1 MLRVSFRSVSL
12 WRVDDDHETRQA
24 GDGDSVSS
32 KRYVD
37 ISETFSSF
45 QKTVL
50 LWSFNKFCY
59 CWSPAQRRARE
70 KKETWKWKIFMF
82 LRYCLYCESAERH
95 RKHSSIMKVNFTN
108 PLKTPETNTSP
119 TTSQQFLLSKTLFG
133 GFFFL
138 SHEILDRPT
147 NLKYCSRLIPP
158 RETQLVVEKLFS
170 KTAKDCKNWTATIR
184 ATSRAAASLKL
195 IRLLKWIQLLELTA
209 NTLLHVYW
217 SPWQQ
222 TGVNRRKLSVRA

>member
-1 MLRVSFRSVSL
+1 MTCWWWSRDSTGWW
-12 WRVDDDHETRQA
+12 WRFCFLQKICWHFWDVLFL
-24 GDGDSVSS
+24 S
-32 KRYVD
+32 
-37 ISETFSSF
+37 
-45 QKTVL
+45 KTVL

-133 GFFFL
+133 VFFFFCL
-138 SHEILDRPT
+138 MRFWTGRQIWSIA
-147 NLKYCSRLIPP
+147 
-158 RETQLVVEKLFS
+158 LVSF
-170 KTAKDCKNWTATIR
+170 
-184 ATSRAAASLKL
+184 
-195 IRLLKWIQLLELTA
+195 
-209 NTLLHVYW
+209 LHVKHSWLSKSYFQK
-217 SPWQQ
+217 QQ
-222 TGVNRRKLSVRA
+222 KIVKIERRRSERRAVLQRAWN

>member
-1 MLRVSFRSVSL
+1 MTCWWWSRDSTGWW
-12 WRVDDDHETRQA
+12 WRFCFLQKICWHFWDVLFL
-24 GDGDSVSS
+24 S
-32 KRYVD
+32 
-37 ISETFSSF
+37 
-45 QKTVL
+45 KTVL

-133 GFFFL
+133 VFFFFVSWDSGPADKSEVLL
-138 SHEILDRPT
+138 SSHSSTWNTAGCRKVIFK
-147 NLKYCSRLIPP
+147 NSKRL
-158 RETQLVVEKLFS
+158 
-170 KTAKDCKNWTATIR
+170 
-184 ATSRAAASLKL
+184 
-195 IRLLKWIQLLELTA
+195 
-209 NTLLHVYW
+209 
-217 SPWQQ
+217 
-222 TGVNRRKLSVRA
+222 